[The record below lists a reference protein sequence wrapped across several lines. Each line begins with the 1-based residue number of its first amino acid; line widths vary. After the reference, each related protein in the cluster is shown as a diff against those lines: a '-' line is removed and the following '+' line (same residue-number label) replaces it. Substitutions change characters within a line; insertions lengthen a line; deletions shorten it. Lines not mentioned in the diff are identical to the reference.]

1 MEGRNGDQPVDN
13 GSIVFNYANYLHLTR
28 MFMDLDVPAK
38 TSDISFGA
46 SIEKGRVEYGA
57 SRTALMHLGE
67 NNYADLRGT
76 GVKVSGAQ
84 FRLHQDPPDRQND
97 FKMPFIQTP
106 EQAADHVL
114 AAMQGGAFFDQLS
127 GPVLMAFQGWGG
139 SCRVVSSIVF
149 FDDRL
154 RRSPFDQVTG
164 PIEKNHRCR
173 QPKAHPSRL
182 AGSRRPAPQGQS
194 HDCGN
199 FR

>member
-76 GVKVSGAQ
+76 GVKVQVLNSGFIKTRLTDKTTSRCRSSRRRSRPPIMCWRRCKAGV
-84 FRLHQDPPDRQND
+84 FRP
-97 FKMPFIQTP
+97 
-106 EQAADHVL
+106 
-114 AAMQGGAFFDQLS
+114 AFRPRSHGFS
-127 GPVLMAFQGWGG
+127 GLGG

-164 PIEKNHRCR
+164 PIEKTTGV
-173 QPKAHPSRL
+173 
-182 AGSRRPAPQGQS
+182 GSRKPIHHA
-194 HDCGN
+194 
-199 FR
+199 